1 VRHVLNHLPI
11 RYRVVVWVAGLVAFA
26 GVGAW
31 IAFATQVPLGWQY
44 GAGIGI
50 VLGGLAVSSF
60 LRALEASTSE
70 DPDGGPREI
79 A

>member
-1 VRHVLNHLPI
+1 VLNHLPV

-31 IAFATQVPLGWQY
+31 IAFATQVPLGWES
-44 GAGIGI
+44 GAVLGI
-50 VLGGLAVSSF
+50 VLGGVAVASF

-70 DPDGGPREI
+70 GPDGPREI
-79 A
+79 V

>member
-1 VRHVLNHLPI
+1 VLNHLPL
-11 RYRVVVWVAGLVAFA
+11 RYRVVVWVAGLVAFT

-31 IAFATQVPLGWQY
+31 LAFATQVPLGWQH
-44 GAGIGI
+44 GAVIGV

-60 LRALEASTSE
+60 LRALEATTAS
-70 DPDGGPREI
+70 DRPDGPREI